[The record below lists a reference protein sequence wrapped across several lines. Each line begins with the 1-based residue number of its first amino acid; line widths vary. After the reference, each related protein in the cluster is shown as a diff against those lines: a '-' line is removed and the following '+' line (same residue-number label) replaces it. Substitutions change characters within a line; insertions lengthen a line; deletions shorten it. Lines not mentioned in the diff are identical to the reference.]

1 MLRRRLEADESDGSG
16 TRGFIRV
23 LRSLETVSRTQLTD
37 AVESAL
43 QIDVVD
49 PDSIRRILDHRADRP
64 VPVFS
69 RDGRPHLA
77 SVQVPVTDV
86 AAYGVLLAGEGSR

>member
-1 MLRRRLEADESDGSG
+1 MP
-16 TRGFIRV
+16 
-23 LRSLETVSRTQLTD
+23 LETVSLAQLTD

-43 QIDVVD
+43 AIDAID
-49 PDSIRRILDHRADRP
+49 PDAIRLILGHRADRP

-77 SVQVPVTDV
+77 SVRVPVTDV
-86 AAYGVLLAGEGSR
+86 AAYGVLLTREGTR